1 MLCKGGYLAVGDVQG
16 VMIQFVPAY
25 IPTNVYPDSYSF

>member
-1 MLCKGGYLAVGDVQG
+1 MLCKGGYLVVEDVQG
-16 VMIQFVPAY
+16 VMIQFVLVY